1 MANATPTLYYNA
13 GQIATIVL
21 DTESV
26 DGYAIDP
33 INPRVE
39 GVIGPD
45 LVSLAGFP
53 VSLVRLGN
61 EVGTFIARLQLPS
74 TLNGL
79 GTYLC
84 LVKWVDPE
92 SSYLRHKTYTIIVGI
107 NFGAASA
114 VGL

>member
-1 MANATPTLYYNA
+1 MNSTPTLYYNA

-33 INPRVE
+33 IIPRVE

-53 VSLVRLGN
+53 VSMVRLGN
-61 EVGTFIARLQLPS
+61 EVGTFICRLQLPS
-74 TLNGL
+74 TLNAL

-92 SSYLRHKTYTIIVGI
+92 SHYLRHKTYTIIIGI